1 MKNEKEKQLSVLY
14 DLLIQELTARVVSGE
29 ASSGDLSVIV
39 KFLKD
44 NGIDAHLHDE
54 APIMNLAK
62 VLPFVEDED
71 KPKDK
76 PKEKAQ

>member
-44 NGIDAHLHDE
+44 NGIDAHIHE
-54 APIMNLAK
+54 ESPIINLAK
-62 VLPFVEDED
+62 VLPFVENED
-71 KPKDK
+71 KPE
-76 PKEKAQ
+76 EKAQ